1 MYPEPLLVNQARAYL
16 EGQGSL
22 PEVLDC
28 AEKTR
33 QSVEKHGQEMQA
45 RLQNEP
51 PHVQVLVG
59 PEVHAWLESH
69 ADFLRWARIA
79 ADSAGASA
87 PLEALCEGLPVSAQ
101 RFHFDEFRLGEALWV
116 SRGPTTMAFANRAL
130 AASHAGADLVAVC
143 QHEAELLSGSFTP
156 FIQGYP
162 LELQEQL
169 APHLEAM
176 LDWLEHPPEAAG
188 LADWRA
194 QGEQI
199 GKELGRYDLS
209 FLVRGYVAGPTTY
222 GPLNLALNACWLQP
236 QGFVAPELTQF
247 CLQEALTQLE
257 GLAPPEG
264 GEVPEIFADMQ
275 QLLEQL
281 LKLCQRGED
290 LTAVHKAAS
299 EVAQEFQQALEVEEQ
314 ELEQARCPVC
324 NQAQPLGTR
333 RCGMCGSSMS
343 AGGSE
348 QAPQDRLDRVLGM
361 AETLLQDEEVDG
373 LDKEL
378 ATYRRDLEHAQAFED
393 AEYQEILVIFADGLE
408 ALEEFQQAP
417 GRELLDEAAGLLR
430 EAESRLRRWQ
440 AAHPDAD

>member
-1 MYPEPLLVNQARAYL
+1 MYPEPLLVSQARAYL
-16 EGQGSL
+16 EGQGGL
-22 PEVLDC
+22 PELLDC

-45 RLQNEP
+45 RLQSEP

-69 ADFLRWARIA
+69 ADFLRWTRIA
-79 ADSAGASA
+79 AESAGASA
-87 PLEALCEGLPVSAQ
+87 PLESLCQGLPVSAQ

-130 AASHAGADLVAVC
+130 AASHAEADLTAVC
-143 QHEAELLSGSFTP
+143 QHEAELLSASFTA
-156 FIQGYP
+156 FVQGYP

-169 APHLEAM
+169 APYLEEM
-176 LDWLEHPPEAAG
+176 LDWLEHPPEAANV
-188 LADWRA
+188 AAWRA

-209 FLVRGYVAGPTTY
+209 FLVRGYASGPTTY

-247 CLQEALTQLE
+247 CLQDALANLE
-257 GLAPPEG
+257 GLAPPDG
-264 GEVPEIFADMQ
+264 GEVPEIFEDMV
-275 QLLEQL
+275 QLLQQL

-290 LTAVHKAAS
+290 MTSVHKAAS

-314 ELEQARCPVC
+314 ARCPVC
-324 NQAQPLGTR
+324 NQAQALGTR

-343 AGGSE
+343 AGGAE
-348 QAPQDRLDRVLGM
+348 QASQDRLDRVLGL
-361 AETLLQDEEVDG
+361 AEALLQDEGGDG

-378 ATYRRDLEHAQAFED
+378 AAYRRDLEHAQAFQDE
-393 AEYQEILVIFADGLE
+393 EYQEILGIFGDGLE
-408 ALEEFQQAP
+408 ALEEFHQQP
-417 GRELLDEAAGLLR
+417 GRELLDEASGLLR
-430 EAESRLRRWQ
+430 EAEGRLRRWKD
-440 AAHPDAD
+440 AHPDAD